1 MKTTSRQN
9 LQLVG
14 VAALFIAS
22 KYEELYPPEVRDF
35 VYITDDTYTKYQVI
49 EMEKHIL
56 KVKSGIHHSLVFK
69 PFINSFFILFFQK
82 QKLKFELGC
91 PLSIHFLR
99 RFSKAAFSEA
109 STHVMSKYFIE
120 LASVDYELCKYLPS
134 EVSISIQHRHIQKHF
149 I

>member
-35 VYITDDTYTKYQVI
+35 VYITDDTYTKHEVI

-56 KVKSGIHHSLVFK
+56 KVIFFCNIHS
-69 PFINSFFILFFQK
+69 
-82 QKLKFELGC
+82 
-91 PLSIHFLR
+91 
-99 RFSKAAFSEA
+99 
-109 STHVMSKYFIE
+109 
-120 LASVDYELCKYLPS
+120 
-134 EVSISIQHRHIQKHF
+134 
-149 I
+149 